1 MISRTIAIFCL
12 IVLPA
17 ISAVITAI
25 VGGFELSETKMFSS
39 WDEFTKNLQILL
51 NINDMANNRLI
62 LMLYIVICLF
72 FGWVFSVFCDHGSG
86 WFLIPSFFL
95 SLWFGF
101 SLVGLSFP
109 KMLETGG
116 TDRYDYNGN
125 KPGLTTYDK
134 IIIILLNIS
143 FMIGFFSLA
152 WWISGNAKAEFEGQ
166 VNRAKNI
173 RLDASIARL
182 MGKER
187 YSPDEA
193 HAEIAAAQD
202 KSNKPVISRNQFD
215 IRAKALA
222 EHIDAAKAKKGKKK
236 KG

>member
-62 LMLYIVICLF
+62 LMLYIVISLF
-72 FGWVFSVFCDHGSG
+72 FGWVFSVFCDHGG
-86 WFLIPSFFL
+86 WSLIPSFFL
-95 SLWFGF
+95 FLWFGF
-101 SLVGLSFP
+101 SLVGLGFP
-109 KMLETGG
+109 KMLEIGV

-125 KPGLTTYDK
+125 KQDLKTYDK

-152 WWISGNAKAEFEGQ
+152 MWISGNAKAEFEGQ

-173 RLDASIARL
+173 GLDKSIVRL
-182 MGKER
+182 MGKEG
-187 YSPDEA
+187 YSRSEA
-193 HAEIAAAQD
+193 HAEIEAAQG
-202 KSNKPVISRNQFD
+202 KKNKPVISRDQFD
-215 IRAKALA
+215 IRATALA
-222 EHIDAAKAKKGKKK
+222 EHIDAAKKGEKK